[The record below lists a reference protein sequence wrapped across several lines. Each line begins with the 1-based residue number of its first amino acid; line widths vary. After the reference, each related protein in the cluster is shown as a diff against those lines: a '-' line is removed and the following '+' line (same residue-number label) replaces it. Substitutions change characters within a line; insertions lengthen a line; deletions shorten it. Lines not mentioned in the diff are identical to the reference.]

1 MIVFM
6 NEREQGSSA
15 EGDMYLTSSRTHR
28 DFESVYKVLNGREG
42 LFKADLQFKKPLSA
56 DLRSKG
62 ECTHERNDVQTKVS
76 FSQNIN
82 IGEKDNQHERACR
95 KFCADFRTC

>member
-1 MIVFM
+1 M
-6 NEREQGSSA
+6 RGSRA
-15 EGDMYLTSSRTHR
+15 ATQKETTSSRTHR
-28 DFESVYKVLNGREG
+28 DFESVNKVLNGREG
-42 LFKADLQFKKPLSA
+42 LFKADLQFKKPLFA